1 VAIRYTHIDINN
13 CIKEYLAGKSIKQLS
28 VDNGVSRQVF
38 YRIFREND
46 IPIRNRS
53 ASMFTRMAQTS
64 PEERKRLAF
73 AANEAK
79 RGLANTPEMLEKRAK
94 AGKRFI
100 GMFEQEFIDAISS
113 CGIKCSPQEPFMS
126 YNLDIGCG
134 DIAVEI
140 HTQTASPLSP
150 RFLPKLMNCV
160 NSGKSMIYVWI
171 NPTKNILLPEC
182 YDNVI
187 SILQEFC
194 TNPPIRSKY
203 WVIRGTGELYAT
215 GSFD

>member
-1 VAIRYTHIDINN
+1 MSRKYTHINIDD
-13 CIKEYLAGKSIKQLS
+13 CIKEYFAGKSIKQLA
-28 VDNGVSRQVF
+28 VDNGVSRQVI
-38 YRIFREND
+38 YRIFRENAV
-46 IPIRNRS
+46 PVRNRS
-53 ASMFTRMAQTS
+53 EAMFTRMANTS

-100 GMFEQEFIDAISS
+100 GKFEQEFIDAISA
-113 CGIKCSPQEPFMS
+113 CGIECFPQEPFLS

-140 HTQTASPLSP
+140 HRHTDSPLAP
-150 RFLPKLMNCV
+150 RHIKKVMNCI
-160 NSGKSMIYVWI
+160 NAGKSMLYVWI

-182 YDNVI
+182 YENVI
-187 SILQEFC
+187 SIIQQFRS
-194 TNPPIRSKY
+194 NPPIRSKY

>member
-1 VAIRYTHIDINN
+1 MSRKNTHINAND
-13 CIKEYLAGKSIKQLS
+13 CIKEYFAGTSIQQLAI
-28 VDNGVSRQVF
+28 DNGVSRQVI

-46 IPIRNRS
+46 VPVRNRS
-53 ASMFTRMAQTS
+53 EAMFTRMANTTF
-64 PEERKRLAF
+64 EERQRLAF

-100 GMFEQEFIDAISS
+100 GKFEQEFINAISS
-113 CGIKCSPQEPFMS
+113 AGIHNIPQEPFMS

-134 DIAVEI
+134 NIAVEI
-140 HTQTASPLSP
+140 HTQTGSPLTP
-150 RFLPKLMNCV
+150 KFLPKLMNCV

-171 NPTKNILLPEC
+171 NPRKDIVLPEC
-182 YDNVI
+182 YENVV
-187 SILQEFC
+187 SIIQQFRS
-194 TNPPIRSKY
+194 NPPVSSKD

>member
-1 VAIRYTHIDINN
+1 MSRKHTHIDTDY
-13 CIKEYLAGKSIKQLS
+13 CVKEYFAGKSIKQLA
-28 VDNGVSRQVF
+28 VDNGVSRQVI
-38 YRIFREND
+38 YRIFRENN
-46 IPIRNRS
+46 IPVRNRS
-53 ASMFTRMAQTS
+53 EAMFTRMANTS

-73 AANEAK
+73 AANKAK

-100 GMFEQEFIDAISS
+100 GKFEQEFIDKFLEI
-113 CGIKCSPQEPFMS
+113 GIDIVPQQPFMS

-160 NSGKSMIYVWI
+160 NSGKSMLYVWI
-171 NPTKNILLPEC
+171 NPNPAQ
-182 YDNVI
+182 DRN
-187 SILQEFC
+187 LQ
-194 TNPPIRSKY
+194 I
-203 WVIRGTGELYAT
+203 
-215 GSFD
+215 

>member
-1 VAIRYTHIDINN
+1 MSRKYTRINADD
-13 CIKEYLAGKSIKQLS
+13 CINEYFAGKSIKQLA
-28 VDNGVSRQVF
+28 VDNGVSRQVI
-38 YRIFREND
+38 YRIFRENAV
-46 IPIRNRS
+46 PVRNRS
-53 ASMFTRMAQTS
+53 EAMFTRMANTTF
-64 PEERKRLAF
+64 EERQRLAF

-100 GMFEQEFIDAISS
+100 GKFEQEFIDAISS
-113 CGIKCSPQEPFMS
+113 AGIPTVPQEPFMS

-140 HTQTASPLSP
+140 HTQTASPLTP
-150 RFLPKLMNCV
+150 KYLTKLMNCV

-171 NPTKNILLPEC
+171 DPRRDVLLPTC
-182 YDNVI
+182 YENVI
-187 SILQEFC
+187 AIIQEFYS
-194 TNPPIRSKY
+194 NPPVRSKY

>member
-1 VAIRYTHIDINN
+1 MARRYTNINVDN
-13 CIKEYLAGKSIKQLS
+13 CINEYLGGKSIKQLAI
-28 VDNGVSRQVF
+28 DNGVSRQVI

-46 IPIRNRS
+46 VPVRNRS
-53 ASMFTRMAQTS
+53 EAMFTRMANTTF
-64 PEERKRLAF
+64 EERQRLAF

-100 GMFEQEFIDAISS
+100 GKFEQEFINAISS
-113 CGIKCSPQEPFMS
+113 AGIHNIPQEPFMS

-134 DIAVEI
+134 NIAVEI
-140 HTQTASPLSP
+140 HTQTGSPLTP
-150 RFLPKLMNCV
+150 KFLPKLMNCV

-171 NPTKNILLPEC
+171 NPRKDIVLPEC
-182 YDNVI
+182 YENVV
-187 SILQEFC
+187 SIIQQFRS
-194 TNPPIRSKY
+194 NPPVRSKY

>member
-1 VAIRYTHIDINN
+1 MARRYTNINVDN
-13 CIKEYLAGKSIKQLS
+13 CINEYLGGKSIKQLA

-38 YRIFREND
+38 YRILRENG

-53 ASMFTRMAQTS
+53 ESMYTRMAQTS
-64 PEERKRLAF
+64 LEERKRLAF

-79 RGLANTPEMLEKRAK
+79 RGFANTPEMLEKRAK
-94 AGKRFI
+94 SGKRFI
-100 GMFEQEFIDAISS
+100 GKFEQEFIDAISS
-113 CGIKCSPQEPFMS
+113 AGIPTVPQEPFMS

-150 RFLPKLMNCV
+150 HFLPKLMNCV
-160 NSGKSMIYVWI
+160 NAGKSMLYVWI

-182 YDNVI
+182 YKNVI
-187 SILQEFC
+187 SIIQQFRS
-194 TNPPIRSKY
+194 NPPVRSKY

>member
-1 VAIRYTHIDINN
+1 MARRYTNINVDN
-13 CIKEYLAGKSIKQLS
+13 CINEYLGGKSIKQLA
-28 VDNGVSRQVF
+28 VDNGVSRQVI
-38 YRIFREND
+38 YRIFRENAV
-46 IPIRNRS
+46 PVRNRS
-53 ASMFTRMAQTS
+53 EAMFTRMANTTF
-64 PEERKRLAF
+64 EERQRLAF

-100 GMFEQEFIDAISS
+100 GKFEQEFIDAISS
-113 CGIKCSPQEPFMS
+113 AGIPNIPQEPFMS

-134 DIAVEI
+134 NIAVEI
-140 HTQTASPLSP
+140 HRHTDSPLAP
-150 RFLPKLMNCV
+150 RHIKKVMNCI
-160 NSGKSMIYVWI
+160 NAGKSMLYVWI

-187 SILQEFC
+187 SIIQQFRS
-194 TNPPIRSKY
+194 NPPVGSKY